1 MALISCIEST
11 ASDTRLSLSDGKRSA
26 LQSNGAMANIDLPK
40 SATGET
46 VPGGLS
52 LTTSTRPASQLAVL
66 FADVVG
72 STRLYENFGDEQAKQ
87 MIDECLAAMELVVKQ
102 YGGRVIK
109 TIGDEIMCV
118 LPSADNG
125 CLAATDIHHK
135 IMALPMVSKV
145 KRSVRV
151 GFHFG
156 PVIEDNNDVFGDT
169 VNVAA
174 RMAGLAKGMQIITT
188 GATVA
193 CLSPMLRLSTR
204 NIAALSVKGK
214 GDDVDVSEVI
224 WQGGEELTMST
235 SSIALNVK
243 AATLLLEHA
252 TQSWELDQGSVVLG
266 RDVQCNIVVSDR
278 NASRQHARIE
288 RRRDKFFLVDQSTNG
303 TFVLVP
309 NEPEVVLRR
318 EELMLRGTGR
328 IGFGRSVDL
337 SDTETVTFSVRG

>member
-1 MALISCIEST
+1 
-11 ASDTRLSLSDGKRSA
+11 
-26 LQSNGAMANIDLPK
+26 MANIDPPIIV
-40 SATGET
+40 SGDTDHA
-46 VPGGLS
+46 GLTS
-52 LTTSTRPASQLAVL
+52 PVSTRPTATLAVL

-72 STRLYENFGDEQAKQ
+72 STRLYDTLGDEAAKR
-87 MIDECLAAMELVVKQ
+87 MIDECLAVLNGVVLQ

-125 CLAATDIHHK
+125 CLAATDMHHK
-135 IMALPMVSKV
+135 VMALPMVSGV
-145 KRSVRV
+145 KRSVRI

-156 PVIEDNNDVFGDT
+156 PVIEENNDVFGDT

-193 CLSPMLRLSTR
+193 CLSRILQLSTR
-204 NIAALSVKGK
+204 NIAALSIKGK
-214 GDDVDVSEVI
+214 GDEVSVSEVI

-235 SSIALNVK
+235 SSIAFTTK
-243 AATLLLEHA
+243 AGTLELEHRA
-252 TQSWELDQGSVVLG
+252 RAWVLDHANAAIVLG
-266 RDVQCNIVVSDR
+266 RDAQCDIVVADR

-288 RRRDKFFLVDQSTNG
+288 CRRDKFFLIDQSTNG
-303 TFVLVP
+303 TFVSVA
-309 NEPEVVLRR
+309 NEPEMVLRR

-328 IGFGRSVDL
+328 IAFGHSVDL
-337 SDTETVTFSVRG
+337 PDAECVTFTVRG